1 MEIKIEL
8 PGNVKV
14 SCPTAHC
21 AITILR
27 CVSYRA
33 EHATHLVNGVASGA
47 PRSAKNVNPLGWQT
61 IGSGLDGRGD
71 GWVNAADD
79 DPSREED
86 DYTVEDAEFEEEVI
100 AAQVVNRDEGDDLPE
115 DIRRASDAGVGFP
128 HIPYGGPSDED
139 EDGEEEEIE
148 AFANAHEQQSLP
160 GIEQEP
166 TSLEEDE
173 DLSGERTR
181 CAPPVR
187 THRSRVSASLFSGR
201 EEEDDES
208 MFQGKGAIYQPIE
221 HRLGDRAKA
230 VFDFIQDRL
239 VFSTEDIRKY
249 AAEELKLEINKK
261 NKKKLRK
268 ALKVIKRA
276 GLIEKTG
283 KGEWKMVG

>member
-14 SCPTAHC
+14 SCPSAHC

-33 EHATHLVNGVASGA
+33 EHASQVAGDA
-47 PRSAKNVNPLGWQT
+47 PRSAKSVNPLGWQT
-61 IGSGLDGRGD
+61 VGSGLDGRGD
-71 GWVNAADD
+71 AWVSAADV
-79 DPSREED
+79 SRDED
-86 DYTVEDAEFEEEVI
+86 DYSVEDAEFEERVV
-100 AAQVVNRDEGDDLPE
+100 AAQVMNRDEGVVLSTDVRQE
-115 DIRRASDAGVGFP
+115 NVTGGGFP
-128 HIPYGGPSDED
+128 HIPYEGPGEDDED
-139 EDGEEEEIE
+139 IESEEDFEDEEFETQGI
-148 AFANAHEQQSLP
+148 LP
-160 GIEQEP
+160 AMEQEP

-173 DLSGERTR
+173 DLFGERTR
-181 CAPPVR
+181 CAPPPQVR
-187 THRSRVSASLFSGR
+187 ITRSRMSASLFSGR

-208 MFQGKGAIYQPIE
+208 MFQGKGTIYQPIE

-230 VFDFIQDRL
+230 VFDFIQDRR